1 MSKIFLLV
9 GIGGFIGS
17 IARFAVGLGFSK
29 FVYLNFPF
37 GTFTVNII
45 GSFLIG
51 VFYGLSE
58 KYSWIS
64 DDWRIFLTIGFCGG
78 FTTFSA
84 FALEN
89 IAMLQNHNYT
99 GFLIYSIGSFVL
111 GLLAVWAGLNLV
123 KI

>member
-1 MSKIFLLV
+1 MGAINP
-9 GIGGFIGS
+9 
-17 IARFAVGLGFSK
+17 IA
-29 FVYLNFPF
+29 F

-51 VFYGLSE
+51 IFYGLSE
-58 KYSWIS
+58 KYSWFT

-89 IAMLQNHNYT
+89 IAMLENHNYT
-99 GFLIYSIGSFVL
+99 GFLI
-111 GLLAVWAGLNLV
+111 
-123 KI
+123 